1 MTRRLRLHS
10 RALAGLLLL
19 GLLPACGPLV
29 NLQSGPTSS
38 YYTLTP
44 AGTAAKD
51 LKTLPANILV
61 ERPEAMGDLD
71 TSRIALSPSP
81 LELRYFAKVRWIDRA
96 PKMMQN
102 LLVTSLENANM
113 FKSVGTETMGLPA
126 DYRLKLGLRA
136 MQAEYAEPDGI
147 PTIRV
152 SLSVKL
158 MQKSPLGLVASKI
171 ITAEV
176 PARKNKM
183 PEIMKAFDEATSKLL
198 TETVEWTIAAA
209 NQSQNPQN
217 QNLK

>member
-1 MTRRLRLHS
+1 MTRRLPLCS
-10 RALAGLLLL
+10 LMLAGPLAL
-19 GLLPACGPLV
+19 GLLSACGPLV

-44 AGTAAKD
+44 VETAAKD
-51 LKTLPANILV
+51 LEALPVNILV

-102 LLVTSLENANM
+102 LLVRSLENTNM

-126 DYRLKLGLRA
+126 DYRLKLILGA
-136 MQAEYAEPDGI
+136 MQADYPEPDGI
-147 PTIRV
+147 PKIRV

-158 MQKSPLGLVASKI
+158 MQKSPLGLVASRV

-176 PARKNKM
+176 PARKNRM
-183 PEIMKAFDEATSKLL
+183 PEIMQAFDEANRKVLA
-198 TETVEWTIAAA
+198 ETVEWTIDATHR
-209 NQSQNPQN
+209 NQTP
-217 QNLK
+217 K